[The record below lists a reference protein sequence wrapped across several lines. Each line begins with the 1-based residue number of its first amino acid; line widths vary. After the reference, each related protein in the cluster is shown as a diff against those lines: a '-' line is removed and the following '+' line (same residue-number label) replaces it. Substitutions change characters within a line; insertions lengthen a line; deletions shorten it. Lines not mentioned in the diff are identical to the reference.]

1 MESIFFEIALV
12 IIIAAVLSII
22 FRYLKQPTILAYIL
36 TGIILGPLGLFHLKN
51 PESLQTLGEM
61 GITLL
66 LFMLGLELKLHEL
79 KSIGKTAAIAG
90 TLQMIIT
97 GSIGYL
103 ASMFLGYSPT
113 VGLILAV
120 SLSFSSTIVIVKLLS
135 DKKDL
140 ASLHGKLAIGILL
153 MQDFFAILAL
163 ILINSFHLG
172 SVQDLISQILIIA
185 LKLSVLIG
193 WILLF
198 SRYVFPRILH
208 NLSKSGEI
216 LFLFSLAWVFAVTAL
231 VTWQPIG
238 FSIEIGGFL
247 AGLALANT
255 HENYQIIARMKSLR
269 DFFMTIFFVMLG
281 LDMTFNNFSASIIP
295 AIILSIFVIILKPMI
310 IMLITGVLGFRKRT
324 SFFVGTSLGQVS
336 EFSLIILFLALSKG
350 LIPESVVTIII
361 LVSIVTFT
369 TSTYAIQNTNRLYKL
384 VGSWFSLIEL
394 RKNGNEHEGAITDE
408 FTNFNKHVILIGGHQ
423 MGKSVM
429 HALKQ
434 SKEQVLV
441 VDFDPDIIKRLK
453 NENTPALF
461 GDIADPD
468 IQERVGFD
476 RAKMVISTVP
486 DLEDNLLLIQGLTH
500 LNKRAK
506 IVVIA
511 FESDDAKQLYK
522 AGADYVVLPH
532 LAGGHHL
539 AKILL
544 TDDDLE
550 MIEKYKKKDLEYLN

>member
-103 ASMFLGYSPT
+103 VSMLLGYSPT

-423 MGKSVM
+423 MGKSIM

>member
-12 IIIAAVLSII
+12 IIVAAVLSIV

-51 PESLQTLGEM
+51 PDSLQTLGEM

-90 TLQMIIT
+90 TLQMVIT
-97 GSIGYL
+97 TGIGYL
-103 ASMFLGYSPT
+103 VAQFLGYSAT
-113 VGLILAV
+113 VAIILAV

-140 ASLHGKLAIGILL
+140 TSLHGKLAIGILL
-153 MQDFFAILAL
+153 VQDFFAILTL
-163 ILINSFHLG
+163 IFVDGFHLG
-172 SVQDLISQILIIA
+172 SVNDLISQVVIIA

-198 SRYVFPRILH
+198 SRYVFPKVLH
-208 NLSKSGEI
+208 SLSKSDEL

-269 DFFMTIFFVMLG
+269 DFFLIIFFVMLG
-281 LDMTFNNFSASIIP
+281 LDMTFNNFSSAILP
-295 AIILSIFVIILKPMI
+295 AVVLSLFVIVLKPFI
-310 IMLITGVLGFRKRT
+310 IMAITGMLGFRKRT
-324 SFFVGTSLGQVS
+324 SFFIGTSMGQVS
-336 EFSLIILFLALSKG
+336 EFSLIILFLAQSKG
-350 LIPESVVTIII
+350 IIPDSVITIIV
-361 LVSIVTFT
+361 LVSIVTFIS
-369 TSTYAIQNTNRLYKL
+369 STYTIMNTNKLYKKL
-384 VGSWFSLIEL
+384 GSWLSLIEL
-394 RKNGNEHEGAITDE
+394 RKEGNQHEVSSVDEITAFD
-408 FTNFNKHVILIGGHQ
+408 KHVVLIGGQQ
-423 MGKSVM
+423 MGKSIM

-441 VDFDPDIIKRLK
+441 VDFDPDIIKKLK
-453 NENTPALF
+453 SEKTPAIF
-461 GDIADPD
+461 GDIADPE

-486 DLEDNLLLIQGLTH
+486 DLEDNLLLIQGLLH

-511 FESDDAKQLYK
+511 IEAEDAKQLYK

-544 TDDDLE
+544 THDDLE
-550 MIEKYKKKDLEYLN
+550 MIERYKKKDLEYLS

>member
-22 FRYLKQPTILAYIL
+22 FRYLKQPSILAYIL
-36 TGIILGPLGLFHLKN
+36 TGIILGPLGLFHLN
-51 PESLQTLGEM
+51 NSASLQTLGQL

-79 KSIGKTAAIAG
+79 KSIGKTAAIVG
-90 TLQMIIT
+90 TLQMALT
-97 GSIGYL
+97 
-103 ASMFLGYSPT
+103 AVLGYGLCIALGFSST
-113 VGLILAV
+113 VAIYGAIA
-120 SLSFSSTIVIVKLLS
+120 LSFSSTIVIVKLLS

-140 ASLHGKLAIGILL
+140 NSLHGKLAIGILL
-153 MQDFFAILAL
+153 MQDFFAILA
-163 ILINSFHLG
+163 IIFINGFHLG
-172 SVQDLISQILIIA
+172 SPAEVLQQILIVA
-185 LKLSVLIG
+185 LKLSVLVG

-198 SRYVFPRILH
+198 SRYVFPKVLH
-208 NLSKSGEI
+208 KLSSSDEL

-255 HENYQIIARMKSLR
+255 HENYQIIARMKALR

-281 LDMTFNNFSASIIP
+281 ISMTFANVASSIVP
-295 AIILSIFVIILKPMI
+295 ALILSLFVIIFKPFLV
-310 IMLITGVLGFRKRT
+310 MLITGILGFRKRT
-324 SFFVGTSLGQVS
+324 SFFVGVTMAQIS
-336 EFSLIILFLALSKG
+336 EFSLIILFLGQSKG
-350 LIPESVVTIII
+350 IIPQNVVTTMII
-361 LVSIVTFT
+361 VSMITFT
-369 TSTYAIQNTNRLYKL
+369 ASTYLIQNTNKLYKVFGKWL
-384 VGSWFSLIEL
+384 SLIEL
-394 RKNGNEHEGAITDE
+394 RKTPNGHDLTSSEE
-408 FTNFNKHVILIGGHQ
+408 FTEFDKHVILIGGHQ
-423 MGKSVM
+423 MGKSIM

-434 SKEQVLV
+434 SREQVLV
-441 VDFDPDIIKRLK
+441 VDFDPDVIERLK
-453 NENTPALF
+453 KEKTPAMF

-468 IQERVGFD
+468 IQERVGFE

-486 DLEDNLLLIQGLTH
+486 DLEDNLLLIEGLTH

-506 IVVIA
+506 IVVMA
-511 FESDDAKQLYK
+511 FEAEDARQLYK

-544 TDDDLE
+544 NDDDLE
-550 MIEKYKKKDLEYLN
+550 MIEKYKKKDLEYLK